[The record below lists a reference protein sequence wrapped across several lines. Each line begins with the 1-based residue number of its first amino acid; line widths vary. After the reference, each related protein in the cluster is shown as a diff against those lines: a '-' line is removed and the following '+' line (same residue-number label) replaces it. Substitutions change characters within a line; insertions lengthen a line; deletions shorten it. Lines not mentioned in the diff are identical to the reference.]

1 MKEVDRMLA
10 QLQKIGKGLMTP
22 VAVLPAAGLLLRFGQ
37 PDVLDWPWM
46 AEAGNAIFN
55 NLALL
60 FAVGLAV
67 SLAKDAGVAGLS
79 GVVAYFVI
87 TEVATTI
94 NSEINM
100 GVLAG
105 IIAGILAA
113 SMYNRFKDTKLPD
126 YLGFF
131 GGRRFVPIVTAGA
144 ATVLGL
150 IFGFIWPP
158 IQHGIGAIGNWLVA
172 AGAVGVGVFGLLNRL
187 LIPLG
192 LHHVI
197 NSLVWF
203 VFGEFPKA
211 DGTIATGDLNRFF
224 AGDPSAGFFMAGWFP
239 IMMFGLVGAA
249 LAITHAARPEHRK
262 RVGGIMLSAAFTS
275 FLTGITEPIE
285 FAFMFVAPLLYVIH
299 AVLSGISMAIAQLLD
314 IHHGFTFSAG
324 LIDYVL
330 NYGIASDN
338 AWLLIPIGLVFGV
351 VYYVVFRWVIVKFN
365 IATPGREPEESAE
378 AAD

>member
-1 MKEVDRMLA
+1 MLA
-10 QLQKIGKGLMTP
+10 QLQKVGKGLMMP
-22 VAVLPAAGLLLRFGQ
+22 VAVLPAAGLLLRLGQ

-46 AEAGNAIFN
+46 ANAGDAVFS
-55 NLALL
+55 NLPLL
-60 FAVGLAV
+60 FAVGLSV
-67 SLAKDAGVAGLS
+67 SLARDSGVAGLS
-79 GVVAYFVI
+79 GVVAYFVM
-87 TEVATTI
+87 TNVAVTI
-94 NSEINM
+94 NAEINM

-105 IIAGILAA
+105 LIAGILAA
-113 SMYNRFKDTKLPD
+113 NMYGRFKDTKLPD

-158 IQHGIGAIGNWLVA
+158 IQHGIGAVGNWMTA
-172 AGAVGVGVFGLLNRL
+172 AGAIGVGVFGLLNRL

-197 NSLVWF
+197 NSIVWF
-203 VFGEFPKA
+203 MFGEFQKP
-211 DGTIATGDLNRFF
+211 DGTVATGDLWRFF

-239 IMMFGLVGAA
+239 IMMFGLIGAA
-249 LAITHAARPEHRK
+249 FAMTHAARPENRK

-285 FAFMFVAPLLYVIH
+285 FAFMFVAPLLYAIH
-299 AVLSGISMAIAQLLD
+299 AVLAGTSMAIAQLLD

-324 LIDYVL
+324 LIDFVL

-338 AWLLIPIGLVFGV
+338 AWLLIPIGLVYGV
-351 VYYVVFRWVIVKFN
+351 VYYVVFRWVIVRFN
-365 IATPGREPEESAE
+365 IPTPGREPEESHVPGV
-378 AAD
+378 

>member
-1 MKEVDRMLA
+1 MLA
-10 QLQKIGKGLMTP
+10 QLQKVGKGLMMP
-22 VAVLPAAGLLLRFGQ
+22 VAVLPAAGLLLRLGQ
-37 PDVLDWPWM
+37 PDVLDWQWM
-46 AEAGNAIFN
+46 ANAGDAIFS
-55 NLALL
+55 NLPLL
-60 FAVGLAV
+60 FAVGLSV
-67 SLAKDAGVAGLS
+67 SLAKDSGVAGLS
-79 GVVAYFVI
+79 GVVAYFVM
-87 TEVATTI
+87 TKVAVTL
-94 NSEINM
+94 NDEINM

-105 IIAGILAA
+105 LIAGILAA
-113 SMYNRFKDTKLPD
+113 NMYERFKDTKLPD

-158 IQHGIGAIGNWLVA
+158 IQHGIGAVGNWITA
-172 AGAVGVGVFGLLNRL
+172 SGALGVGVFGLLNRL

-197 NSLVWF
+197 NSIVWF
-203 VFGEFPKA
+203 MFGEYPKP
-211 DGTIATGDLNRFF
+211 DGTVATGDLWRFF
-224 AGDPSAGFFMAGWFP
+224 AGDPTAGFFMAGWFP
-239 IMMFGLVGAA
+239 IMMFGLIGAA
-249 LAITHAARPEHRK
+249 LAMTHTARPENRA

-299 AVLSGISMAIAQLLD
+299 AVLAGISMAIAQMLD

-351 VYYVVFRWVIVKFN
+351 VYYVIFRWAIVRFN
-365 IATPGREPEESAE
+365 IPTPGREPEESHAPGV
-378 AAD
+378 

>member
-1 MKEVDRMLA
+1 MLA
-10 QLQKIGKGLMTP
+10 QLQKVGKGLMMP
-22 VAVLPAAGLLLRFGQ
+22 VAVLPAAGLLLRLGQ

-46 AEAGNAIFN
+46 ANAGDAIFS
-55 NLALL
+55 NLPLL
-60 FAVGLAV
+60 FAVGLSV
-67 SLAKDAGVAGLS
+67 SLAKDSGVAGLS
-79 GVVAYFVI
+79 GVVAYFVM
-87 TEVATTI
+87 TKVAVTI
-94 NSEINM
+94 NDEINM

-105 IIAGILAA
+105 LIAGILAA
-113 SMYNRFKDTKLPD
+113 NMYVRFKDTKLPD

-150 IFGFIWPP
+150 IFGFVWPP
-158 IQHGIGAIGNWLVA
+158 IQHGIGAVGNWMTA
-172 AGAVGVGVFGLLNRL
+172 AGAIGVGVFGLMNRL

-197 NSLVWF
+197 NSIVWF
-203 VFGEFPKA
+203 MFGEYPKP
-211 DGTIATGDLNRFF
+211 DGTVATGDLWRFF

-239 IMMFGLVGAA
+239 IMMFGLIGAA
-249 LAITHAARPEHRK
+249 LAMTHAARPENRK

-299 AVLSGISMAIAQLLD
+299 AVLAGISMAVAQILD

-351 VYYVVFRWVIVKFN
+351 LYYVIFRWVIVRFN
-365 IATPGREPEESAE
+365 IPTPGREVDDSGAPSV
-378 AAD
+378 

>member
-1 MKEVDRMLA
+1 MLA
-10 QLQKIGKGLMTP
+10 QLQKVGKGLMMP
-22 VAVLPAAGLLLRFGQ
+22 VAVLPAAGLLLRLGQ

-46 AEAGNAIFN
+46 AQAGDAIFS
-55 NLALL
+55 NLPLL

-67 SLAKDAGVAGLS
+67 SLAKDSGVAGLS
-79 GVVAYFVI
+79 GVVSYFVI
-87 TEVATTI
+87 TKVAVTI
-94 NSEINM
+94 NDEINM

-105 IIAGILAA
+105 IIGGILAA
-113 SMYNRFKDTKLPD
+113 NMYVRFKDTKLPD

-131 GGRRFVPIVTAGA
+131 GGRRFVPIITAGVS
-144 ATVLGL
+144 TLLGL
-150 IFGFIWPP
+150 VFGFIWPP
-158 IQHGIGAIGNWLVA
+158 IQHGIGLVGEWLVA
-172 AGAVGVGVFGLLNRL
+172 AGALGVGVFGLLNRL

-239 IMMFGLVGAA
+239 IMMFGLIGAA
-249 LAITHAARPEHRK
+249 LAMTHAARPENRK

-299 AVLSGISMAIAQLLD
+299 AVLAGISMAVAQLLD

-338 AWLLIPIGLVFGV
+338 AWMLIPIGLVFGV
-351 VYYVVFRWVIVKFN
+351 LYYVIFRWAIVQFN
-365 IATPGREPEESAE
+365 IPTPGREVDDSGAPSV
-378 AAD
+378 

>member
-1 MKEVDRMLA
+1 MLA
-10 QLQKIGKGLMTP
+10 QLQKVGKGLMMP
-22 VAVLPAAGLLLRFGQ
+22 VAVLPAAGLLLRLGQ

-46 AEAGNAIFN
+46 ANAGDAIFS
-55 NLALL
+55 NLPLL
-60 FAVGLAV
+60 FAVGLSV
-67 SLAKDAGVAGLS
+67 SLAKDSGVAGLS
-79 GVVAYFVI
+79 GVVAYFVM
-87 TEVATTI
+87 TKVAVTI
-94 NSEINM
+94 NDEINM

-105 IIAGILAA
+105 LIAGILAA
-113 SMYNRFKDTKLPD
+113 NMYVRFKDTKLPD

-150 IFGFIWPP
+150 IFGFVWPP
-158 IQHGIGAIGNWLVA
+158 IQHGIGTVGNWMTA
-172 AGAVGVGVFGLLNRL
+172 AGAIGVGVFGLMNRL

-192 LHHVI
+192 LHHVL
-197 NSLVWF
+197 NSIVWF
-203 VFGEFPKA
+203 MFGEYPKP
-211 DGTIATGDLNRFF
+211 DGTVATGDLWRFF

-239 IMMFGLVGAA
+239 IMMFGLIGAA
-249 LAITHAARPEHRK
+249 LAMTHAARPENRK

-299 AVLSGISMAIAQLLD
+299 AVLAGISMAVAQILD

-351 VYYVVFRWVIVKFN
+351 LYYVIFRWVIVKFN
-365 IATPGREPEESAE
+365 IPTPGREVDDSGAPSV
-378 AAD
+378 

>member
-1 MKEVDRMLA
+1 MLA
-10 QLQKIGKGLMTP
+10 QLQKVGKGLMMP
-22 VAVLPAAGLLLRFGQ
+22 VAVLPAAGLLLRLGQ

-46 AEAGNAIFN
+46 ANAGDAVFS
-55 NLALL
+55 NLPLL
-60 FAVGLAV
+60 FAVGLSV
-67 SLAKDAGVAGLS
+67 SLAKDSGVAGLS
-79 GVVAYFVI
+79 GVVAYFVM
-87 TEVATTI
+87 TNVAVTI
-94 NSEINM
+94 NAEINM

-105 IIAGILAA
+105 LIAGILAA
-113 SMYNRFKDTKLPD
+113 NMYGRFKDTKLPD

-158 IQHGIGAIGNWLVA
+158 IQHGIGAVGNWMTA
-172 AGAVGVGVFGLLNRL
+172 AGAIGVGVFGLLNRL

-197 NSLVWF
+197 NSIVWF
-203 VFGEFPKA
+203 MFGEFQKP
-211 DGTIATGDLNRFF
+211 DGTVATGDLWRFF

-239 IMMFGLVGAA
+239 IMMFGLIGAA
-249 LAITHAARPEHRK
+249 FAMTHAARPENRK

-285 FAFMFVAPLLYVIH
+285 FAFMFVAPLLYAIH
-299 AVLSGISMAIAQLLD
+299 AVLAGTSMAIAQLLD

-324 LIDYVL
+324 LIDFVL

-338 AWLLIPIGLVFGV
+338 AWLLIPIGLVYGV
-351 VYYVVFRWVIVKFN
+351 VYYVVFRWVIVRFN
-365 IATPGREPEESAE
+365 IPTPGREPEESHVPGV
-378 AAD
+378 

>member
-1 MKEVDRMLA
+1 MLA
-10 QLQKIGKGLMTP
+10 QLQKVGKGLMMP
-22 VAVLPAAGLLLRFGQ
+22 VAVLPAAGLLLRLGQ

-46 AEAGNAIFN
+46 AQAGDAIFS
-55 NLALL
+55 NLPLL

-67 SLAKDAGVAGLS
+67 SLAKDSGVAGLS
-79 GVVAYFVI
+79 GVVSYFVI
-87 TEVATTI
+87 TKVAVTI
-94 NSEINM
+94 NDEINM

-105 IIAGILAA
+105 IIGGILAA
-113 SMYNRFKDTKLPD
+113 NMYVRFKDTKLPD

-131 GGRRFVPIVTAGA
+131 GGRRFVPIITAGVS
-144 ATVLGL
+144 TLLGL
-150 IFGFIWPP
+150 VFGFIWPP
-158 IQHGIGAIGNWLVA
+158 IQHGIGLVGEWLVA
-172 AGAVGVGVFGLLNRL
+172 AGALGVGVFGLLNRL

-239 IMMFGLVGAA
+239 IMMFGLIGAA
-249 LAITHAARPEHRK
+249 LAMTHAARPENRK

-285 FAFMFVAPLLYVIH
+285 FSFMFVAPLLYVIH
-299 AVLSGISMAIAQLLD
+299 AVLAGISMAVAQLLD

-338 AWLLIPIGLVFGV
+338 AWMLIPIGLVFGV
-351 VYYVVFRWVIVKFN
+351 LYYVIFRWAIVQFN
-365 IATPGREPEESAE
+365 IPTPGREVDDSGAPSV
-378 AAD
+378 